1 MKHGYHRHIILLPR
15 EPVVVGEGRCV
26 HMCVQAGGRGKERC
40 MHMCGGGR
48 VCVHTCGGR
57 GKGGGG
63 GWGGGGGVGK
73 GGNVWRWEVCA
84 EVEREGVCSCMCGGG
99 KEVHVRRGGMVEA
112 CEDGGGEIEITHKL
126 VMGEAGGGVG
136 EPNTN

>member
-1 MKHGYHRHIILLPR
+1 MCAYVCAGRR
-15 EPVVVGEGRCV
+15 AGEGEV
-26 HMCVQAGGRGKERC
+26 HAYVWRWEG
-40 MHMCGGGR
+40 
-48 VCVHTCGGR
+48 VCAYV
-57 GKGGGG
+57 
-63 GWGGGGGVGK
+63 WGEGK

-99 KEVHVRRGGMVEA
+99 KEVRVRRGGMVEA